1 VKEYE
6 LYVPLFLNDGT
17 PVLDEVIDSIGERLL
32 DQFGGCTYF
41 RSRIKAS
48 GRWEMSSFA
57 TRL

>member
-1 VKEYE
+1 MKEYE

-41 RSRIKAS
+41 P
-48 GRWEMSSFA
+48 
-57 TRL
+57 